1 MLEPGEGAVLGP
13 RFQDA
18 LRYALN
24 LHARQTR
31 KGTRIPYA
39 AHLLSVSAIVLEN
52 GGDEDE
58 AVAAL
63 LHDAVEDQGGHP
75 VLDEIRRRF
84 GDRVALIVEGCT
96 DAEVVPK
103 PPWRERKE
111 QYIDHLRFVS
121 PDMLRVSTADKLHN
135 ARAILADFRRH
146 GDALWDRFTAD
157 REGVL
162 WYYRAL
168 VTAYQAR
175 GGSPLTEELD
185 RVVSEIER
193 LVAGDH
199 R

>member
-1 MLEPGEGAVLGP
+1 MSQPQEGPRLGP
-13 RFQDA
+13 RFRDA
-18 LRYALN
+18 LQYAAA
-24 LHARQTR
+24 LHSSQTR
-31 KGTRIPYA
+31 KGTRIPYV
-39 AHLLSVSAIVLEN
+39 AHLLSVSAIVLED

-63 LHDAVEDQGGHP
+63 LHDAVEDQGGRP

-84 GDRVALIVEGCT
+84 GERVALIVEGCT

-111 QYIDHLRFVS
+111 HYIAHLRFAS
-121 PDMLRVSTADKLHN
+121 PDVLRVSSADKLHN

-168 VTAYQAR
+168 VTAYR
-175 GGSPLTEELD
+175 EKGGGSVTEELD

-193 LVAGDH
+193 LAAGD
-199 R
+199 RR

>member
-1 MLEPGEGAVLGP
+1 MAESQKDPLLGP
-13 RFQDA
+13 RFRDA
-18 LRYALN
+18 LQYAAD

-31 KGTRIPYA
+31 KGTRIPYI
-39 AHLLSVSAIVLEN
+39 AHLLSVSAIVLED

-63 LHDAVEDQGGHP
+63 LHDAVEDQGGRP

-84 GDRVALIVEGCT
+84 GERVALIVEGCT

-111 QYIDHLRFVS
+111 EYIAHLRFAA
-121 PDMLRVSTADKLHN
+121 PDVLRVSTADKLHN

-146 GDALWDRFTAD
+146 GEALWNRFTAD

-168 VTAYQAR
+168 VTAYQAK

-193 LVAGDH
+193 LAAGDH